1 MARTAEG
8 LKLIRDRRTGIFLA
22 RFTHAGRGYK
32 LSTHERDPGAA
43 SGAASRL
50 YADVV
55 AGRFKARQPAIG
67 PSSQAF
73 DEVAAAWLAEIES
86 SLDEQTFGLYRDV
99 YVGTHFAPFFA
110 TIDTLTTVRAE
121 EYIAARLK
129 KVTRGTVKKELSV
142 LRRFA
147 KWARRRGYLTS
158 MPEIET
164 PGRNVTGK
172 AASRSRKRVFQ
183 VFTPEEIASIIARLP
198 EQTRSRRHA
207 GDVYPVRARFV
218 VAWETALRPETLNQ
232 LRAPD
237 DYRRGEVALL
247 VRDDADKARYGRELP
262 LSMEARAALDSVCP
276 EVGAIFGEHD
286 YRAQL
291 RKAARAAG
299 IPEHRAKA
307 ISDYDFRHSRLTHL
321 GEVSNNL
328 SGIMYIAGHKDP
340 GTTAHYMR
348 PQKRAA
354 EKVLAAASAAA
365 QREFRAHSG
374 HKTRSTAE
382 TLSRSA
388 DQKPSNTNAVRG
400 GGLEPPWLLT
410 ASTSS

>member
-8 LKLIRDRRTGIFLA
+8 LKLIRDRRTGVFLA
-22 RFTHAGRGYK
+22 RFTHAGRAYK
-32 LSTHERDPGAA
+32 LSTRERDPRAA

-55 AGRFKARQPAIG
+55 AGRFKARRAEIA
-67 PSSQAF
+67 PSNQAF
-73 DEVAAAWLAEIES
+73 DEVAALWLAEIES
-86 SLDEQTFGLYRDV
+86 SLDEQTFGLYRDI
-99 YVGTHFAPFFA
+99 YVGTHFTPFFK

-121 EYIAARLK
+121 EYIAARLN

-147 KWARRRGYLTS
+147 KWARRRGYVAA

-164 PGRNVTGK
+164 PARNVTGK

-183 VFTPEEIASIIARLP
+183 VFTPSEMAAIIAKLP
-198 EQTRSRRHA
+198 EYTKTRRYV
-207 GDVYPVRARFV
+207 GDSYPVRARFV
-218 VAWETALRPETLNQ
+218 LAWETALRPETLNQ
-232 LRAPD
+232 IRVPD
-237 DYRRGEVALL
+237 DYRPGEHALL
-247 VRDDADKARYGRELP
+247 IRDEADKARYGRELP
-262 LSMEARAALDSVCP
+262 LSSEARAALDSVCP
-276 EVGAIFGEHD
+276 ELGTIFGEHD

-299 IPEHRAKA
+299 IAEHRAKA
-307 ISDYDFRHSRLTHL
+307 TSDYDFRHSRLTHL

-328 SGIMYIAGHKDP
+328 SGIMYLAGHKDP

-365 QREFRAHSG
+365 RSEFRAHSG
-374 HKTRSTAE
+374 HRTSSARSEPSGAPD
-382 TLSRSA
+382 R
-388 DQKPSNTNAVRG
+388 KPNNNNRVRG